1 MKSKVKLY
9 GVLLFIILLSLNLIQ
24 YFWLDG
30 TSHHFK
36 REQSIAPVDTN
47 VSVDACAKIHQGYLT
62 VKGKNNSDIY
72 YADYYDLETCF
83 KTFKFNATQ
92 ANKTINTIKGIL
104 ENFYPFLDQDKE
116 SPQPGFTFQ
125 SIDIISKLEELLNNQ
140 YSADFQF
147 ITDLTS
153 LLFQPKDGHLF
164 FFSNCYNQIF
174 TFDQGLSLYSIIK
187 PDGKQAIKIFNDV
200 IDSSLIDCEVV
211 TIDSRPAMEVL
222 TEFANDKTFSSK
234 DLGVR
239 FNSLLSSLSLEN
251 NNIRASSFTQQF
263 TKSRILPEKPSIS
276 YGLTCNGSS
285 STIERSWKI
294 TSDFYNNFT
303 DSNSY
308 WNNFCA
314 ATTTPSLFDPFNDF
328 GDYSKTYDNMISK
341 AQMVF
346 NGTSS
351 RFYMQNQT
359 GIALISTSEP
369 TVNAQEQM
377 KQILQGF
384 NKLNEMGAKK
394 IVFDLTDNGGGFISV
409 AEFVNILLFPDTNPS
424 FPSDAKVTNFSK
436 LAIQTAT
443 TGQISGSIFEAQQYA
458 TFSTLQ
464 VFNTSQDFIGNNV
477 YTHGNTQVSYTN
489 KFIRIGYREIF
500 RQILGN
506 NPPKY
511 PWTSKDMIIL
521 TNGICGSSCAM
532 IAQHLAEL
540 QGVATIAVGGFAET
554 PLSFASFA
562 GGQAFN
568 SYVLFGSL
576 IEIGLLDNPLSP
588 QPFDIFATLAFP
600 IFEIYSVKNDQEVLE
615 FAYRKADHRLFYDE
629 KSIRDPSLL
638 WEQAS
643 SLLN

>member
-1 MKSKVKLY
+1 
-9 GVLLFIILLSLNLIQ
+9 
-24 YFWLDG
+24 G
-30 TSHHFK
+30 TSHHSRREFK
-36 REQSIAPVDTN
+36 RHTIQNTLSGIKTIVSVDAN
-47 VSVDACAKIHQGYLT
+47 VSVDACAKIHQDYLT
-62 VKGKNNSDIY
+62 LKGKNNSDTY
-72 YADYYDLETCF
+72 YVDYHYLETCF
-83 KTFKFNATQ
+83 KTFKFNATR

-104 ENFYPFLDQDKE
+104 ENFYPFLDQAKE
-116 SPQPGFTFQ
+116 PPQPGFTFQ
-125 SIDIISKLEELLNNQ
+125 SIDIINKLEELLNNQ
-140 YSADFQF
+140 YSTDFQF
-147 ITDLTS
+147 INLIECLNVSFQKTDLQF
-153 LLFQPKDGHLF
+153 LLFQLKDSHLF

-187 PDGKQAIKIFNDV
+187 PDGKQTIKIFNDV
-200 IDSSLIDCEVV
+200 INSSLIDCEVV

-222 TEFANDKTFSSK
+222 IEFANEKTFSSK

-239 FNSLLSSLSLEN
+239 FNSVMSSLSLGN
-251 NNIRASSFTQQF
+251 NNIRVSPLTQQF

-276 YGLTCNGSS
+276 YGLTCNGS
-285 STIERSWKI
+285 TLIIERSWKI
-294 TSDFYNNFT
+294 TSGFYDNFT

-314 ATTTPSLFDPFNDF
+314 ATTNPTLFDPLNDF
-328 GDYSKTYDNMISK
+328 GDYSKTYDTMISK
-341 AQMVF
+341 AQIVF

-351 RFYMQNQT
+351 RFYMQNRT
-359 GIALISTSEP
+359 GIVLISIFET
-369 TVNAQEQM
+369 TVDEQGQM
-377 KQILQGF
+377 KDILQGF

-394 IVFDLTDNGGGFISV
+394 IVLDLTDNSGGVISV
-409 AEFVNILLFPDTNPS
+409 AEFMNILLFPNTNPS

-443 TGQISGSIFEAQQYA
+443 TAQISDSIFEAQQYA
-458 TFSTLQ
+458 TFSTEQ
-464 VFNTSQDFIGNNV
+464 VFNTSQEFIGNNV
-477 YTHGNTQVSYTN
+477 YTRETQVNYTN
-489 KFIRIGYREIF
+489 KFIHIGNRELF
-500 RQILGN
+500 RQVLGN
-506 NPPKY
+506 NTPKY
-511 PWTSKDMIIL
+511 PWTSENMIIL

-554 PLSFASFA
+554 PLSFASFP

-576 IEIGLLDNPLSP
+576 IELGLLNNPLSP
-588 QPFDIFATLAFP
+588 QPFDIYATFAFP

-615 FAYRKADHRLFYDE
+615 FTYRKADHRLFYDE

-638 WEQAS
+638 WAQAS

>member
-1 MKSKVKLY
+1 RE
-9 GVLLFIILLSLNLIQ
+9 
-24 YFWLDG
+24 
-30 TSHHFK
+30 FK
-36 REQSIAPVDTN
+36 RYIIQNTLSSIKTIVSVDAN
-47 VSVDACAKIHQGYLT
+47 VSVDACAKIHQDYLT
-62 VKGKNNSDIY
+62 LKGKNNSDTY

-83 KTFKFNATQ
+83 KTFKFNATR

-104 ENFYPFLDQDKE
+104 ENFYPFLDQAKE
-116 SPQPGFTFQ
+116 PPQPGFTFQ
-125 SIDIISKLEELLNNQ
+125 SIDVINKLEELLNNQ
-140 YSADFQF
+140 YSTDFQF
-147 ITDLTS
+147 ITDLQF
-153 LLFQPKDGHLF
+153 LLFQLKDGHLF

-211 TIDSRPAMEVL
+211 KIDSRPAMEVL
-222 TEFANDKTFSSK
+222 IEFANEKTFSSK

-239 FNSLLSSLSLEN
+239 FNSVISSISLEN
-251 NNIRASSFTQQF
+251 NNIRVSPLTQQF

-276 YGLTCNGSS
+276 YVLTCNGST
-285 STIERSWKI
+285 STIERFWKI
-294 TSDFYNNFT
+294 TSDFYDNFT

-314 ATTTPSLFDPFNDF
+314 ATTTPTLFDPFNDF
-328 GDYSKTYDNMISK
+328 GDYSKTYDTMLSK
-341 AQMVF
+341 AQIVF

-359 GIALISTSEP
+359 GIVLISIFET
-369 TVNAQEQM
+369 TVGEQEQM
-377 KQILQGF
+377 KDILQGF

-394 IVFDLTDNGGGFISV
+394 IVLDLTDNSGGVISV
-409 AEFVNILLFPDTNPS
+409 AEFMNILLFPNTNPS

-443 TGQISGSIFEAQQYA
+443 TAQISGNIFEAQQYA
-458 TFSTLQ
+458 TFSTEQ

-477 YTHGNTQVSYTN
+477 YTRGTQVSYTN
-489 KFIRIGYREIF
+489 KFIHIGNREIF
-500 RQILGN
+500 RQVLGN

-511 PWTSKDMIIL
+511 PWTSENIIIL

-532 IAQHLAEL
+532 ITQHLAEL

-554 PLSFASFA
+554 PLSFASFP

-568 SYVLFGSL
+568 SYVLFGNL
-576 IEIGLLDNPLSP
+576 IELGLLDNPLSP
-588 QPFDIFATLAFP
+588 QPFDIYATLAFP

-615 FAYRKADHRLFYDE
+615 FTYKKADHRLFYDE

-638 WEQAS
+638 WAQAS